1 MKLYSEII
9 EELESY
15 DTKEEALLLLRRYQN
30 PRLIMFMKYALN
42 DKIEFDTPIPKYN
55 PSTNP
60 IGLTFTT
67 LNIETPKLYLHI
79 KDDNTRQNVSVEKRQ
94 TLLLILL
101 ESLHKDEAA
110 LLVDVMTSNFSM
122 KNLTYD
128 MIKDL

>member
-15 DTKEEALLLLRRYQN
+15 STKEEALLSVRRYQN
-30 PRLIMFMKYALN
+30 PRLIMFLKYALN
-42 DKIEFDTPIPKYN
+42 ENIVFDTPIPTYN

-60 IGLTFTT
+60 IGLSFTT
-67 LNIETPKLYLHI
+67 LNMETPKLYLHI
-79 KDDNTRQNVSVEKRQ
+79 KDDKARNNMSVERRQ
-94 TLLLILL
+94 TSLLVLL

-110 LLVDVMTSNFSM
+110 LLVDVMTKKFSM
-122 KNLTYD
+122 KNLTYE

>member
-9 EELESY
+9 EELELCN
-15 DTKEEALLLLRRYQN
+15 TKEDALLIVRRYQN
-30 PRLIMFMKYALN
+30 PRLVMFLKYALN
-42 DKIEFDTPIPKYN
+42 EKIIFDTPIPTYN

-67 LNIETPKLYLHI
+67 LNMETPKLYLHI
-79 KDDNTRQNVSVEKRQ
+79 KDDKARNNMSVERRQ
-94 TLLLILL
+94 TSLLVLL

-110 LLVDVMTSNFSM
+110 LLVDVMTKKFSM
-122 KNLTYD
+122 KNLTYE